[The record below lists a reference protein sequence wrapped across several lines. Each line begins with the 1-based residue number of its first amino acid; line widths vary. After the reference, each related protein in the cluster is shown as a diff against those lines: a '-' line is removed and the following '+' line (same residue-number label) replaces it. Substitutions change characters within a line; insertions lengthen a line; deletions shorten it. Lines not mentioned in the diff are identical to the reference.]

1 MDQRNCIK
9 FCAKFE
15 IKCPSRFVMLT
26 AAFDESTISRT
37 QIQLWYNRFK
47 ESREDANDDAGPGR
61 RSTLTTYENIEAM
74 KKMILDKRRI
84 TIREHR

>member
-1 MDQRNCIK
+1 
-9 FCAKFE
+9 
-15 IKCPSRFVMLT
+15 MLT